1 MENKTLEEAKKAVK
15 ATPEYKKYEEAKK
28 AEREAW
34 VACDVAGGDLHE
46 SLEYGDYYSA
56 DEVIEDYK
64 KARKDYKEAKEAKE
78 EAKEAVKATPEYKDY
93 KEAKRATRGTPEYKA
108 DKAALAYEKSIKIY
122 DEICKAYKEV
132 LATEYKDTEEAEK
145 ARKTAYE
152 AVKEAW
158 FFARDLKQSS
168 ERLRRISEEE
178 FL

>member
-28 AEREAW
+28 VENEAW
-34 VACDVAGGDLHE
+34 VACVAAGGDLQE
-46 SLEYGDYYSA
+46 DLEYGSYDSA

-64 KARKDYKEAKEAKE
+64 EARKAVKEARKARE

-93 KEAKRATRGTPEYKA
+93 KEAKRAMRGTPEYKA
-108 DKAALAYEKSIKIY
+108 DKTALAYEKSIEIY
-122 DEICKAYKEV
+122 DEICKAYREV
-132 LATEYKDTEEAEK
+132 LATKYKDIEEAEK
-145 ARKTAYE
+145 ARKKAYE

-168 ERLRRISEEE
+168 ARLRRISEEE